1 MSQQLIPVCS
11 GEGVSLSLEL
21 GFHGLNPH
29 FGIARVLI
37 EKTGV
42 VVAVPVTEVEQGLTQ
57 CCGLLAMFNVGNL
70 PLRDVSTEIA
80 RSRQSK
86 R

>member
-11 GEGVSLSLEL
+11 GEGVSLSFKL

-37 EKTGV
+37 EKTRV
-42 VVAVPVTEVEQGLTQ
+42 VVAVLVTEVEQGLTQ
-57 CCGLLAMFNVGNL
+57 CCELLAMFNVGKFA
-70 PLRDVSTEIA
+70 LRDVSTESA